1 VPKRV
6 DHQARRRQIADAL
19 LRITASR
26 GLEAVS
32 LRQVAAEAGVSMG
45 LVEHYF
51 KTKEQMLRFAFEAV
65 SERAAVRIWARLA
78 ELPDPAQP
86 GQALRAVLHE
96 MLPLDQ
102 TRRAEAVVGFAF
114 LARATVEPE
123 LAALLRTGYL
133 QLRDF
138 TADQIRRAQA
148 AGQVADTVDPDAEAA
163 VLLALLDGLT
173 AHALII
179 QDPPAVTLA
188 SLENRLRQLFAD
200 P

>member
-1 VPKRV
+1 
-6 DHQARRRQIADAL
+6 
-19 LRITASR
+19 
-26 GLEAVS
+26 
-32 LRQVAAEAGVSMG
+32 MG

-65 SERAAVRIWARLA
+65 SEHAAERIGARLV

-86 GQALRAVLHE
+86 AQALRAVLHE

-123 LAALLRTGYL
+123 LAALLRAGYL

-148 AGQVADTVDPDAEAA
+148 AGQVADTVDPDTEAA

-179 QDPPAVTLA
+179 QDPPEVTLA